1 MTTTLR
7 LGYFTP
13 SVLLHLAREW
23 GALGDAGL
31 DVVDAPVASSPAQF
45 RSLRDGEFDVVLTS
59 PDNVLAYRF
68 LADNPLGQNVPV
80 EILGAVD
87 RGLGLSLWTGPEV
100 SALDAVREGGLGVDV
115 AQSGF
120 AFVAYALLERRGLP
134 ANDYEIV
141 TLGSTPRRVD
151 ALVEGACA
159 ATILNAGNEL
169 VAATR
174 GCTRV
179 ANVDELGPYIGTV
192 IAALADGDSERRDA
206 AARLATALHETAHRV
221 LGGAFEREVREA
233 ASTVLHLDDDTARA
247 HYACLTDPV
256 TGYIDD
262 GVVERE
268 AMATLIDLRRRFR
281 PAPELDHVLDRF
293 DDVVVAAARPG

>member
-1 MTTTLR
+1 
-7 LGYFTP
+7 
-13 SVLLHLAREW
+13 
-23 GALGDAGL
+23 
-31 DVVDAPVASSPAQF
+31 VDSPVASSPAQF

-68 LADNPLGQNVPV
+68 LVDNPLGENLPV

-87 RGLGLSLWTGPEV
+87 RGLGLSLWTGPAV
-100 SALDAVREGGLGVDV
+100 TLDAVRDVGLGVDV

-120 AFVAYALLERRGLP
+120 AFVAYALLERRDLHPG
-134 ANDYEIV
+134 DYEIV
-141 TLGSTPRRVD
+141 TLGSTPRRAD

-174 GCTRV
+174 GCTRI

-192 IAALADGDSERRDA
+192 IAALADGDAERRDA
-206 AARLATALHETAHRV
+206 AVRLATALRETAHRV

-233 ASTVLHLDDDTARA
+233 ARTVLRLDDDTARA
-247 HYACLTDPV
+247 HYACLMDPV

-262 GVVERE
+262 GAVGHD

-281 PAPELDHVLDRF
+281 PAPELDHVMDHL
-293 DDVVVAAARPG
+293 DDVIVVAARPD